1 MIYFV
6 DCGLAIQKYFV
17 RQFSYSCHQIYFSS
31 LICLVYPLFCIVE
44 QEYGKLVVIF
54 GQKAIRVVSLQE
66 SATQS
71 GSYR

>member
-1 MIYFV
+1 MVLPYRDILSDSSHFH
-6 DCGLAIQKYFV
+6 AIKFIFHPNV
-17 RQFSYSCHQIYFSS
+17 F
-31 LICLVYPLFCIVE
+31 LVYPLLCIVE
-44 QEYGKLVVIF
+44 QKYGKLVVIF